1 MLNPPVMLNLFQQL
15 LSHAEKPAN
24 QNKIFHQTLT
34 SPLHPNKI
42 NFRSVSRRRKFGII
56 PPATQQISKS
66 ANQQISIPAIPQSR
80 HLKPNS
86 LHTQLWGFLSSSGI
100 YASEILR
107 IVETFSLNVRYFS
120 PVHFITNY
128 GKPY

>member
-56 PPATQQISKS
+56 SPTTPQS
-66 ANQQISIPAIPQSR
+66 ANQQIRKSANPPLPSQAQQPAN
-80 HLKPNS
+80 PNKIFRAT
-86 LHTQLWGFLSSSGI
+86 LT
-100 YASEILR
+100 
-107 IVETFSLNVRYFS
+107 S
-120 PVHFITNY
+120 PFHPNKINF
-128 GKPY
+128 